1 VFTIRRI
8 QRSQSTGMGV
18 HDRPDSVF
26 TIHRIAHIIAKL
38 ERFEKFGDDR
48 NQREGRVSGRLAARR
63 LSMA

>member
-26 TIHRIAHIIAKL
+26 TIHRIAQHGYEESDYPYKIVPELDWPA
-38 ERFEKFGDDR
+38 D
-48 NQREGRVSGRLAARR
+48 
-63 LSMA
+63 